1 MEHAY
6 GNDSLCA
13 AVAPGEEKGMK
24 SISVVLILFVLGI
37 VLPSPTWAKYE
48 QSKILQRFEEMVVKN
63 ATFGDPKSHPNC
75 KNETHI
81 SDKNNNIKK
90 PCYYGVITKYIN
102 PIKIK
107 IDEGTLHFYDFQKL
121 SKELDR
127 LSNEINFPI
136 SFSGDEFNIRIVK
149 INKKSNKSG
158 AHDVIV
164 NDLIRLNRILEEA
177 ILEYAKILQSHA
189 NCFGFEANK
198 GFEKLGGLIVIEDG
212 IDGRNSR
219 YCILTSITRFLGG
232 SGRVASD
239 SVLDPK
245 RRQTFFSP
253 WDRFALSLLY
263 DPTINL
269 GDSAEEA
276 LKKARLIVVERNLG
290 R

>member
-1 MEHAY
+1 M
-6 GNDSLCA
+6 NS
-13 AVAPGEEKGMK
+13 PKF
-24 SISVVLILFVLGI
+24 SNVL
-37 VLPSPTWAKYE
+37 
-48 QSKILQRFEEMVVKN
+48 
-63 ATFGDPKSHPNC
+63 KSHPNC